1 MTIRVVLV
9 DDQALV
15 RAGFRMVLD
24 AEADIEVVGEAA
36 DGLQAIQAARR
47 LRPDVVLM
55 DIRMPNLD
63 GIQATRRLAGPG
75 VADPVCVLILTTYDV
90 DEYVFAALRAG
101 ACGFLLKHTSP
112 EGLVEAI
119 RTVASG
125 EGLIAPSVT
134 RRLIAEFAR
143 APASP
148 EPPRELQRLTDRER
162 EVLELVARGINQHD
176 ASGATVGVC
185 GVMGGTATCVK
196 DDEMMTRRTRPPS
209 PGGPPPTT
217 TTRSPRKPKP
227 APGPSW
233 VASTMPGWAAGI
245 GPLWRHVPVAATTA
259 QDG

>member
-15 RAGFRMVLD
+15 RTGFRMVLA
-24 AEADIEVVGEAA
+24 AEPDIAVVGEAA
-36 DGLQAIQAARR
+36 DGLQAVQEARR

-55 DIRMPNLD
+55 DVRMPNLD
-63 GIQATRRLAGPG
+63 GIEATRRLAGPE

-125 EGLIAPSVT
+125 EGLIAPAVT

-143 APASP
+143 APAAP
-148 EPPRELQRLTDRER
+148 TPPAELDRLTERER
-162 EVLELVARGINQHD
+162 EVLELVARGRSNAEI
-176 ASGATVGVC
+176 ARELVVGATTVKTHVGRVFTKL
-185 GVMGGTATCVK
+185 GLRDRIQAVIYAYEAGLI
-196 DDEMMTRRTRPPS
+196 RP
-209 PGGPPPTT
+209 G
-217 TTRSPRKPKP
+217 
-227 APGPSW
+227 
-233 VASTMPGWAAGI
+233 AG
-245 GPLWRHVPVAATTA
+245 
-259 QDG
+259 